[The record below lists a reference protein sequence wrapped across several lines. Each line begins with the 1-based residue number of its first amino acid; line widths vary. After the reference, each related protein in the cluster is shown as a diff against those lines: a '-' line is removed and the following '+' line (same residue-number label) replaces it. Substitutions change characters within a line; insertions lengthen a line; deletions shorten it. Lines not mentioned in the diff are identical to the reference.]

1 VGFSTKGLF
10 VKKVITIFAFIL
22 MISGC
27 SKPQFEQ
34 TLKIST
40 TTWIG
45 YTPLYYAKEKG
56 WLDDINV
63 KLVNAVSL
71 SENMYLYQAGNSD
84 AFCGT
89 QYEYSVLKKQNP
101 NTIPIMLFDRSNGG
115 DLIMSNHRIEELQN
129 STKKIQTYLEMD
141 SINFT
146 LLNDFINTYNI
157 DENRIQFINRD
168 QVEISSLTNSTPEEH
183 IVIITYIPFDI
194 LLEKNG
200 FKEILSTKSGLDLLV
215 IDGLY
220 APKETF
226 VKHEKQFKAL
236 KTLSNEAI
244 AVLHSNPKEFY
255 QTVKPYLETLT
266 YQEFNNSLED
276 IIWINKEL
284 PEQLKSRMRQASF
297 PIKDIL

>member
-1 VGFSTKGLF
+1 MLVS
-10 VKKVITIFAFIL
+10 
-22 MISGC
+22 SC
-27 SKPQFEQ
+27 SKSNFEQ

-89 QYEYSVLKKQNP
+89 QYEFSVLKKQQP
-101 NTIPIMLFDRSNGG
+101 NLIPIMLFDRSNGG
-115 DLIMSNHRIEELQN
+115 DLIMSNQSILQLKN
-129 STKKIQTYLEMD
+129 SSKNINAYLEMD

-146 LLNDFINTYNI
+146 LLNDFIKQYNI
-157 DENRIQFINRD
+157 DEQRINYINRD
-168 QVEISSLTNSTPEEH
+168 QMEIAALTNNTPEQH
-183 IVIITYIPFDI
+183 AIIITYIPFNLALAD
-194 LLEKNG
+194 NG

-220 APKETF
+220 TQKETF
-226 VKHEKQFKAL
+226 IKHEKQFKAL
-236 KTLSNEAI
+236 NTFNNQAI
-244 AVLHSNPKEFY
+244 TALKSDPQAFY
-255 QTVKPYLETLT
+255 QTIKPYTGGMS
-266 YQEFNNSLED
+266 YQEFSAALND
-276 IIWINKEL
+276 IIWINQTL
-284 PEQLKSRMRQASF
+284 SEQLKARMRQASF
-297 PIKDIL
+297 PTKDIL